1 MKAKLQL
8 QRSVYE
14 EQIRTALHA
23 HWHASAA
30 GDTAVEPASQ
40 NRQPISSE
48 SISWLTV
55 SASASCNPSTV
66 AKVLGQTL

>member
-30 GDTAVEPASQ
+30 GDTDVEPASQ
-40 NRQPISSE
+40 NSYHPDCELRTHPIPKSE
-48 SISWLTV
+48 E
-55 SASASCNPSTV
+55 
-66 AKVLGQTL
+66 G